1 AFMLIDVINCHCMHS
16 SRGDVMLLSKN
27 HSIVGLKLFHCSS
40 IIDKLMNNID
50 RSGKNTNVKYLLMH
64 GFKRVR

>member
-1 AFMLIDVINCHCMHS
+1 
-16 SRGDVMLLSKN
+16 MLLSKN